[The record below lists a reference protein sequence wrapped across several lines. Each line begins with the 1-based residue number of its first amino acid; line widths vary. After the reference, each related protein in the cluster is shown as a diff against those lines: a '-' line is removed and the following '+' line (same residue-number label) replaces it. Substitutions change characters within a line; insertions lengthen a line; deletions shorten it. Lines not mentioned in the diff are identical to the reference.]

1 MVSAGPSV
9 ARERPFMAHLW
20 PRDDHHRYRS
30 PKWPPLA
37 HNRSHCGHS
46 WSLHDHDETT
56 GRECPRLTHAPNG
69 TRSARNRDRRAAKT
83 VPAEPAAHPPL
94 AGRTRWDVGK
104 CALTT
109 TCSRPGTQGTFRTRS
124 SNSPTVERFTYG
136 MTLVSLPPSSTSH
149 PAQPAERQRGRAG
162 PSRAKVPARTLFV
175 MRSHTRPA
183 ARDRSLLPRRGQ
195 A

>member
-1 MVSAGPSV
+1 
-9 ARERPFMAHLW
+9 MAHLW
-20 PRDDHHRYRS
+20 SRDDHHRYRS

-37 HNRSHCGHS
+37 HNRSHCGNS
-46 WSLHDHDETT
+46 WAIRGRSMTMT
-56 GRECPRLTHAPNG
+56 RPQKRGGSFVGRECPRLTHAPNG
-69 TRSARNRDRRAAKT
+69 TRSARNRDRGAAKT
-83 VPAEPAAHPPL
+83 VRAEPAAHPPL

-109 TCSRPGTQGTFRTRS
+109 TCSRPGTQGTFHTRS

-162 PSRAKVPARTLFV
+162 PSRAKVPARTLVV
-175 MRSHTRPA
+175 MRSHTRPD